1 MQSDHL
7 APGAESAI
15 SPGVRLR
22 RAREA
27 RGESVHEAAFA
38 IKLSPRQIEALENDD
53 FAALPGMAF
62 VRGFARNYARYLGLD
77 AAPLLDGIERLA
89 GADQP
94 DLSPIRNADGDLP
107 SGGGGRRGS
116 FPAGAVVAVLL
127 VLLGVGWY
135 FDWFRTEPPAAL
147 ELQTE
152 PAPAFAPAPTERD
165 NAASASSEP
174 VAAPALAPLA
184 PAETSAP
191 AAAAGN
197 PVANPP
203 SAGASAQ
210 ASAPAS
216 SAPAGVISPAGAS
229 APAGPDALAG
239 AAVPAPVS
247 APAAAPASSDAAA
260 AAPDESAGGNRLS
273 FRFGG
278 DSWIE
283 VRDASGTILHS
294 GTNRAGSSRVVQGT
308 PPFRLVVGNSANV
321 VLEQD
326 GKAVDLAA
334 HTRGSVARL
343 TLP

>member
-7 APGAESAI
+7 APGAESAA
-15 SPGVRLR
+15 SPGARLR

-89 GADQP
+89 GAGQP

-135 FDWFRTEPPAAL
+135 FDWFRTEPPAVL

-152 PAPAFAPAPTERD
+152 PAPAFAPAPTEGG

-174 VAAPALAPLA
+174 VAAPALAP
-184 PAETSAP
+184 AETSAP
-191 AAAAGN
+191 AAAQGH
-197 PVANPP
+197 PTAN
-203 SAGASAQ
+203 
-210 ASAPAS
+210 
-216 SAPAGVISPAGAS
+216 
-229 APAGPDALAG
+229 
-239 AAVPAPVS
+239 PAPVGTS
-247 APAAAPASSDAAA
+247 VPATAPATAAPTGVSPPASTTAPVGPSSPASTSAAA
-260 AAPDESAGGNRLS
+260 AAAEAATSGAEEGAGGNRLS

-321 VLEQD
+321 VLEQG
-326 GKAVDLAA
+326 GKVVDLAA

>member
-7 APGAESAI
+7 APGTESAA

-77 AAPLLDGIERLA
+77 AAPLLDGIGRLA

-94 DLSPIRNADGDLP
+94 DLSPIRNANGDLP
-107 SGGGGRRGS
+107 SGGGTRRGS

-152 PAPAFAPAPTERD
+152 PAPAFAPAPTEAG
-165 NAASASSEP
+165 NAASNSSEA

-191 AAAAGN
+191 AVAPGNAAAN
-197 PVANPP
+197 PAAP
-203 SAGASAQ
+203 GASVA
-210 ASAPAS
+210 ATAGTATADSGVPSTSPAADPGAPAS
-216 SAPAGVISPAGAS
+216 IATLAAAS
-229 APAGPDALAG
+229 T
-239 AAVPAPVS
+239 S
-247 APAAAPASSDAAA
+247 AAAPGE
-260 AAPDESAGGNRLS
+260 APPATEEGAGGKRLS

-326 GKAVDLAA
+326 GQAVDLAA

>member
-7 APGAESAI
+7 APGTESAA

-107 SGGGGRRGS
+107 SGGGTRRGS

-152 PAPAFAPAPTERD
+152 PAPAFAPAPTEAGS
-165 NAASASSEP
+165 AASSSSEP

-191 AAAAGN
+191 AVAPGNAAAN
-197 PVANPP
+197 
-203 SAGASAQ
+203 SAVLGASVAGTMGTVPTD
-210 ASAPAS
+210 SGAPAS
-216 SAPAGVISPAGAS
+216 TS
-229 APAGPDALAG
+229 
-239 AAVPAPVS
+239 
-247 APAAAPASSDAAA
+247 PAAAPGAPASIAPPALASTSA
-260 AAPDESAGGNRLS
+260 AAPAEASPAAEEGVGGKRLS

-326 GKAVDLAA
+326 GQAVDLAA

>member
-7 APGAESAI
+7 APGTESAA

-107 SGGGGRRGS
+107 SGGSTRRGS

-152 PAPAFAPAPTERD
+152 PAPAFAPAPTEAGS
-165 NAASASSEP
+165 AASSSSEP
-174 VAAPALAPLA
+174 VAAPALVLLA

-191 AAAAGN
+191 AVAPGNAAAN
-197 PVANPP
+197 PAAP
-203 SAGASAQ
+203 GASVA
-210 ASAPAS
+210 ATAGTATADSGVPSTSPAADPGAPAS
-216 SAPAGVISPAGAS
+216 IATLAAAS
-229 APAGPDALAG
+229 T
-239 AAVPAPVS
+239 S
-247 APAAAPASSDAAA
+247 AAAPGE
-260 AAPDESAGGNRLS
+260 APPATEEGAGGKRLS